1 MGDTGEGEG
10 SDQAADAAAAEAA
23 GDGDGAAGERRWPAR
38 PVALLAA
45 ATAGVVLLS
54 GVALAALGG
63 ERHPPEAGART
74 EPSGRSTSTTA
85 EAAETTSTTVA
96 PTTTV
101 APAPPVTEPAA
112 TAAPPSSRPPATQ
125 GPAPPRTATCF
136 RPWPPFRGGTLPTVV
151 GGPGK
156 FVAFG
161 PPTPGCVDVD
171 DGCLVSITL
180 GWSDGYTEVGSAVLA
195 EPGQYPVNG
204 DRGTTWMF
212 TVSGDRVCSS
222 SGGNYSN
229 VWPPGT

>member
-101 APAPPVTEPAA
+101 APAPVTEPGA